1 MKPEGDSWVVV
12 ATYGYVL
19 EADMA
24 AATLQEAGIPA
35 RVSGAHVGLFGAGF
49 QGFTQ
54 YGAQV
59 IVPWHRADEA
69 AELLEGLFGEAEE
82 DGQGHEEEDG
92 AA

>member
-1 MKPEGDSWVVV
+1 MVV

-19 EADMA
+19 EADIA
-24 AATLQEAGIPA
+24 AATLEEAGIPA

-59 IVPWHRADEA
+59 LVPWHRADEA
-69 AELLEGLFGEAEE
+69 AELLDALSEDEDE
-82 DGQGHEEEDG
+82 DGEETDG